1 MIFGLHLANYSIS
14 LLEFLFDYLELLR
27 VSESILR
34 ADDFLEL
41 VAQTGTFLHIE
52 LDFNLDFLLA
62 SAAYVTLQ
70 CLDFV
75 QSALVFALG
84 LLDLSLQINDQVSV
98 SLECATE
105 AVTLEFWRRLWQSII
120 SLLL

>member
-1 MIFGLHLANYSIS
+1 MIFGLHLADNSIS

-27 VSESILR
+27 VCKGILR

-52 LDFNLDFLLA
+52 LDFNLNFLLA
-62 SAAYVTLQ
+62 SAAYVTFQ

-75 QSALVFALG
+75 QTALVFALS
-84 LLDLSLQINDQVSV
+84 LLDLSL
-98 SLECATE
+98 
-105 AVTLEFWRRLWQSII
+105 
-120 SLLL
+120 

>member
-1 MIFGLHLANYSIS
+1 MHLANYSIS

-27 VSESILR
+27 VSEGILR

-52 LDFNLDFLLA
+52 LDLNLNFLLA
-62 SAAYVTLQ
+62 SAAYITLQ
-70 CLDFV
+70 CFDFV
-75 QSALVFALG
+75 QSALILALG

-98 SLECATE
+98 SFECASE
-105 AVTLEFWRRLWQSII
+105 AVTLEFWRRLW
-120 SLLL
+120 